1 MTRTHCTAREGSI
14 LPLLAVSLVALLG
27 MIALAVDI
35 GLVTVARTQAQDC
48 ADLAALSGTRQLN
61 GNSTNISNLNNVNG
75 AISTARDRADDN
87 RVLQTLINSADVNVR
102 AGTYTYNTSSQ
113 RFNPN
118 FPASPDPDAWS
129 IMEVT
134 ISGSVPTFFGR
145 VFGVN
150 AFALKTQATAAH
162 RPRDVALVLDFSGS
176 MKFGCECALQTGN
189 GGDLRGSL
197 NGDDNYPKFG
207 HWYDISQRPLS
218 TSQTSPSSNG
228 TGYNPMRRTIL
239 FQDSGGET
247 HASNNTTITSNG
259 GPPVIEDFL
268 SDSTGSRLNAFYNPQ
283 GSGTYSATQTPT
295 AMPAPN
301 NFADQSDSP
310 IAYVGDKHPRLSQ
323 ATTGNSWAKN
333 LWEYFNGTTTPPSN
347 TTALTYIRNDVRCFG
362 TTEWEG
368 NSASNSSPTDD
379 TKGYGAN
386 FKGYSMGPG
395 YYGKSFFIWP
405 PDPRYTAGADPTAI
419 NTSASGPVRDTSNRY
434 ICDWRKR
441 FFKYGSNYVTT
452 SLQNQ
457 PMDDNSVL
465 FSSGGFMARPSNT
478 TYAVNYDAIL
488 AWIKSGPQTLPPSL
502 CAGRVR
508 YYSSIPNTIPSSG
521 LSLDQVFWK
530 NYIDTV
536 LGISSTNLA
545 GRSLYGEETAG
556 WGTMRVTANLLLSGS
571 PKPYMNVLDNPM
583 RPRAHFW
590 FGPLTM
596 LMFLTTDNEGS
607 PNMWPGTC
615 HEAQCWQLKAGI
627 NSALD
632 DIKNNHPND
641 WASMIFF
648 SNISSYQTAR
658 VSMGRDYPKMKNSLF
673 FPFSILSN
681 LGNVASEV
689 RPYNT
694 SFSYSGSGNIPN
706 AAGGTCPE
714 MAFKVAYNQF
724 SSAAGYTGRRSA
736 SKVVIFETDG
746 VPNHHCGGSFQNN
759 GAYLS
764 LYTGSIGTTTSDGNN
779 SPAAT
784 DPAVAA
790 VTQICALDT
799 ASLPGYSTGR
809 NPARVHAIGFGDLFE
824 TNQTQEANARAF
836 LLRVQKAG
844 RTSASTDT
852 GIESYKIIT
861 GDYSTRID
869 NLRQAL
875 ERIMQ
880 SGIQVV
886 LIR

>member
-1 MTRTHCTAREGSI
+1 MARKIRDSRSGSI
-14 LPLLAVSLVALLG
+14 LPLVAVSLVALLG
-27 MIALAVDI
+27 LIALAVDI
-35 GLVTVARTQAQDC
+35 GLVTVARTQAQDV
-48 ADLAALSGTRQLN
+48 ADLAALSGARQLN
-61 GNSTNISNLNNVNG
+61 GNSLAKTNLNNVNG
-75 AISTARDRADDN
+75 ATATARDRADDN
-87 RVLQTLINSADVNVR
+87 RILTSLVNSSDVQVR
-102 AGTYTYNTSSQ
+102 AGTYTYSSSTQ
-113 RFNPN
+113 RFTPN
-118 FPASPDPDAWS
+118 FPSSPDPDAWS

-134 ISGSVPTFFGR
+134 INGSVPTFFGR

-150 AFALKTQATAAH
+150 SFALKTQSTAAH

-176 MKFGCECALQTGN
+176 MKYGCECALQTGN
-189 GGDLRGSL
+189 SADLRGSL

-207 HWYDISQRPLS
+207 HWYPISQRPLS
-218 TSQTSPSSNG
+218 TSATSPSSNG

-247 HASNNTTITSNG
+247 HASNNLTMTSNG
-259 GPPVIEDFL
+259 GPAVVQDFL
-268 SDSTGSRLNAFYNPQ
+268 SDSTGTRLNAFHNPQ
-283 GSGTYSATQTPT
+283 SGTYNPAQTPT
-295 AMPAPN
+295 AMPAPD
-301 NFADQSDSP
+301 NFASQTDSP
-310 IAYVGDKHPRLSQ
+310 ITYVGDKHPRQNQ
-323 ATTGNSWAKN
+323 ATSGNAWAAT
-333 LWEYFNGTTTPPSN
+333 LWEYFKGTTTAPSN
-347 TTALTYIRNDVRCFG
+347 TTALTYTRNDSRCFG
-362 TTEWEG
+362 TTSWEG
-368 NSASNSSPTDD
+368 SSASNVSPTDD

-395 YYGKSFFIWP
+395 YYGKTFFLWP
-405 PDPRYTAGADPTAI
+405 PDPRYTTGADPTAI
-419 NTSASGPVRDTSNRY
+419 NASSSGPVRDTANRY
-434 ICDWRKR
+434 LCDWRKR
-441 FFKYGSNYVTT
+441 FFKYGSLYATVAMRN
-452 SLQNQ
+452 L
-457 PMDDNSVL
+457 PMDDNSIL
-465 FSSGGFMARPSNT
+465 FSASGFLAQPSTT

-502 CAGRVR
+502 SAGRVR
-508 YYSSIPNTIPSSG
+508 YYSSIPSTIPSSG

-536 LGISSTNLA
+536 LGISSSNLA
-545 GRSLYGEETAG
+545 GRTLYGEETSA
-556 WGTMRVTANLLLSGS
+556 WGTMRVTSNLSLTGS

-596 LMFLTTDNEGS
+596 LMFLTTDNDSS

-658 VSMGRDYPKMKNSLF
+658 VAMGRDYATMKNSLF
-673 FPFSILSN
+673 FPFSTLSS
-681 LGNVASEV
+681 LINVTTEV
-689 RPYNT
+689 RPYDS
-694 SFSYSGSGNIPN
+694 SFNYTGGGNIPN

-724 SSAAGYTGRRSA
+724 SSASGFTGRRSA

-746 VPNHHCGGSFQNN
+746 VPNHHCGGTFQNN
-759 GAYLS
+759 GAYMS

-779 SPAAT
+779 AAAAT

-799 ASLPGYSTGR
+799 ATKPGYSTSR

-824 TNQTQEANARAF
+824 TNQTQQANALAF

-844 RTSASTDT
+844 RTSASTDSS
-852 GIESYKIIT
+852 IESYKIIT
-861 GDYSTRID
+861 GDYATRID